1 MKKKNR
7 ALHLDISAIL
17 LKYDPMHVGS
27 VAETDEYDLEAA
39 TILSRI
45 KEVHTKEEL
54 ADIVYEE
61 FQSWYGREE
70 VGDKET
76 YVQMADEIWE
86 VWHRYNNASHAA

>member
-17 LKYDPMHVGS
+17 LKYDPMDVGAAVIES
-27 VAETDEYDLEAA
+27 DEYDLEAA

-54 ADIVYEE
+54 TEIVYEE
-61 FQSWYGREE
+61 FQSWYGKDAVGKRELYE
-70 VGDKET
+70 K
-76 YVQMADEIWE
+76 MAGEIWE
-86 VWHRYNNASHAA
+86 VWHRYNKEAA

>member
-17 LKYDPMHVGS
+17 LKYDPMEVGAA
-27 VAETDEYDLEAA
+27 VIEDDEYDLEAA

-45 KEVHTKEEL
+45 KEVHSKEEL

-61 FQSWYGREE
+61 FQSWYGKDA
-70 VGDKET
+70 VGERQKYID
-76 YVQMADEIWE
+76 MAAEIWD
-86 VWHRYNNASHAA
+86 VWHKHHSKAA

>member
-17 LKYDPMHVGS
+17 LKYDPMQIGA

-54 ADIVYEE
+54 SNIVYEE

-70 VGDKET
+70 VGDKAMYDE
-76 YVQMADEIWE
+76 MAAEIWE
-86 VWHRYNNASHAA
+86 TWHRYNKTSQVA